1 MKYEEFDQ
9 YLMLGEN
16 NELKNRYLLISAPEE
31 FTQQAPDKLILDN
44 IYICKVVKV
53 IGCVTHAPRQ

>member
-16 NELKNRYLLISAPEE
+16 NELKNRYQLISAPEE
-31 FTQQAPDKLILDN
+31 FTPQVDP
-44 IYICKVVKV
+44 
-53 IGCVTHAPRQ
+53 